1 MIEAGGQEN
10 IFVELDFTYEGLA
23 GKDWAVVAYG
33 EKGPVN
39 VAHAGGWQS
48 DSFPIIGKKGPPRLS
63 PV

>member
-1 MIEAGGQEN
+1 MIVAGGQAH

-33 EKGPVN
+33 EKGPVD
-39 VAHAGGWQS
+39 VAHVGGWKS
-48 DSFPIIGKKGPPRLS
+48 DSFPIIGKSGPPQFS